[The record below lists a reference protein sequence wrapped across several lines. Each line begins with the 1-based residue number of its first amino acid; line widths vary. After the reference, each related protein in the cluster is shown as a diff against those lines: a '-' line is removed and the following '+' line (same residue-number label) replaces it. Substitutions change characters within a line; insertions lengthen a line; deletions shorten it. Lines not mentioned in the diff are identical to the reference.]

1 MPRKL
6 PTGLAELQSAETRWA
21 ETHSTL
27 ALFTAKGNVFLA
39 TSPVVVD
46 GVKYSPD
53 LHETGALKQ
62 SLTRAVD
69 RVDCQIQNVDLAF
82 GLKFVSAVDALHG
95 ARAVVGRFWRD
106 LRNGAEYHKA
116 LIKGVVIEAPG
127 EENAVTLTL
136 VSELFAS
143 RQIGGRLVARNCQW
157 RFKDPLT
164 CGYVGPLASCN
175 KLLLSADG
183 CQGRAREF
191 RYAGFVYIQ

>member
-6 PTGLAELQSAETRWA
+6 PQGLAELQSVDKKWA

-27 ALFTAKGNVFLA
+27 ALYTSAGNFFLA
-39 TSPVVVD
+39 TTRVIVD
-46 GVKYSPD
+46 GVIYLPD
-53 LHETGALKQ
+53 LRETGSLKQ

-95 ARAVVGRFWRD
+95 ARAVVGRYWRD
-106 LRNGAEYHKA
+106 MRNGAEYHKA

-127 EENAVTLTL
+127 DQQAVTLTL

-143 RQIGGRLVARNCQW
+143 RQIGGRLVARACQW
-157 RFKDPLT
+157 RFKDPST
-164 CGYVGPLASCN
+164 CGYVGPLQTCN

-183 CQGRAREF
+183 CDGRNRKHRF
-191 RYAGFVYIQ
+191 AGFVYIQ